1 VASGIHAAPLRLDRV
16 AGDATRRLHGRRER
30 SSRPVPT
37 PRGGHLGLA
46 ALLKRRE
53 VVPRR
58 ADQLQ
63 GCGRLSSGISD
74 GASECEQLDRRDR
87 PVREGREK
95 TVASV
100 PSATPYGSAVPDSSR
115 KVMSKPFPSSVRFI
129 VRLLP
134 PTFASACSSIPRSGS
149 AAGSSFQAVAK
160 TSPAAHSRWSVSGAS
175 HRNPDLAQQDARAGR
190 AETGPEHSDP
200 VVLIGIAKHGRTFQP
215 CSFLSA
221 FGREG
226 FQEAFEVLDL
236 RRCQIIFPSSFGKSR
251 VRSCEMTSQNR
262 ARRS

>member
-1 VASGIHAAPLRLDRV
+1 MNEVPQDAESRARMPESAPCV
-16 AGDATRRLHGRRER
+16 KA
-30 SSRPVPT
+30 
-37 PRGGHLGLA
+37 
-46 ALLKRRE
+46 
-53 VVPRR
+53 
-58 ADQLQ
+58 
-63 GCGRLSSGISD
+63 
-74 GASECEQLDRRDR
+74 
-87 PVREGREK
+87 EK

-190 AETGPEHSDP
+190 AETGPTDGSVYATRD
-200 VVLIGIAKHGRTFQP
+200 GRGEVAHFLLPFEPSVILAVRLPIRRPYASGVTETCESAAAASPGPLQNP
-215 CSFLSA
+215 NSRCSRHNVAAPKSH
-221 FGREG
+221 
-226 FQEAFEVLDL
+226 
-236 RRCQIIFPSSFGKSR
+236 RRFPIER
-251 VRSCEMTSQNR
+251 V
-262 ARRS
+262 